1 MHCILYGSFLHFT
14 RAMVRT
20 SRTTMLTIL
29 QCFVLIVFVFGE
41 KTENFEVNEVEV
53 NKEKPEV
60 SPPKAVVSSALMQ
73 ASKVA
78 VVSPSFSSRKGLS
91 GVESPHLWEE
101 SESLLIEEFME
112 HMEPVEHSD
121 RRMPQA
127 QEIDE
132 VDEVDIDKID
142 NFPNL
147 QPGWSGCLL
156 VLRSLLLAMV
166 LHLTCLVYSQCRS
179 KKFMVSPVGMDEVDT
194 NLGNGDDE
202 ATDTWGCSALH
213 VAAADANLEEM
224 RRVLPHTAADVNAVD
239 AWDETPLHMAV
250 RRGSI
255 AACDLLLEAKADV
268 NARNANDETP
278 LAVINAKANSENDLA
293 QNSDFDLVA
302 LSHLLFSH
310 GAVLGNSTHTIPDAA
325 LPRPCATA
333 LLESLL
339 ENSRGED
346 SQR

>member
-1 MHCILYGSFLHFT
+1 
-14 RAMVRT
+14 
-20 SRTTMLTIL
+20 
-29 QCFVLIVFVFGE
+29 
-41 KTENFEVNEVEV
+41 
-53 NKEKPEV
+53 
-60 SPPKAVVSSALMQ
+60 
-73 ASKVA
+73 
-78 VVSPSFSSRKGLS
+78 
-91 GVESPHLWEE
+91 
-101 SESLLIEEFME
+101 
-112 HMEPVEHSD
+112 
-121 RRMPQA
+121 MPQA
-127 QEIDE
+127 QEVEQVEHPQEIDE

-179 KKFMVSPVGMDEVDT
+179 KNSMVSPVGVDEVDT

-202 ATDTWGCSALH
+202 AWSWGCSALH

-224 RRVLPHTAADVNAVD
+224 RRVLPHTSAADVNAVD

-293 QNSDFDLVA
+293 QNSDFDLVS

-310 GAVLGNSTHTIPDAA
+310 GAVLGDSTHTMSDAA

-339 ENSRGED
+339 ENSSGED